1 MGGFHNYM
9 TAEERLQM
17 LKYAEQY
24 GINSAVEKYKCT
36 MATIYRWKRKYDGTL
51 ESLED
56 KSSRPLTPHP
66 NALTEKEISDIKE
79 NVIENPYITDGE
91 LVQIL
96 GTNRDRTVI
105 RKYRDRIFGKV
116 SYANKADVQTMFSS
130 EDVKELNKKDL
141 ANDKTFE
148 KFVYLIEIN
157 NSGIYIGKDRG
168 DGYPSFLTVYY
179 NMALKFKTLDE
190 AKNFIGTIKNSS
202 QFQLSVKEVKKEF

>member
-9 TAEERLQM
+9 TAEERLEM

-24 GINSAVEKYKCT
+24 GIKGAVEKYKCT

-79 NVIENPYITDGE
+79 NVLKNPYISDGE

-116 SYANKADVQTMFSS
+116 SYANKADVKTMFSS
-130 EDVKELNKKDL
+130 EDVEELNKKDI

-148 KFVYLIEIN
+148 NSVYLIEIN
-157 NSGIYIGKDRG
+157 KCGIYIGRDRG
-168 DGYPSFLTVYY
+168 DGYPTYLTVYY
-179 NMALKFKTLDE
+179 NMALKFKTSTE
-190 AKNFIGTIKNSS
+190 ANDFINKIENLS